1 MARVPV
7 AVSIKGRKSIM
18 GMPSIPKVQ
27 ELAVSLAAQLELVP
41 KERALK
47 AASLSIKA
55 QESLAHPA
63 KASDLTQ
70 VFLNQL

>member
-7 AVSIKGRKSIM
+7 AVSIRGRKSIM
-18 GMPSIPKVQ
+18 AMPSIPKVQ
-27 ELAVSLAAQLELVP
+27 EPAVSLAAQLELVL
-41 KERALK
+41 KEQALR

-55 QESLAHPA
+55 QESPAHLA
-63 KASDLTQ
+63 KASDFTQ

>member
-1 MARVPV
+1 MAREPV

-18 GMPSIPKVQ
+18 AMPLIPKVQ
-27 ELAVSLAAQLELVP
+27 EPAVSLAAQPERAL

-47 AASLSIKA
+47 AASPSIKA
-55 QESLAHPA
+55 QESPAHPA
-63 KASDLTQ
+63 KASDFTQ

>member
-18 GMPSIPKVQ
+18 VMPSIPKVQ
-27 ELAVSLAAQLELVP
+27 EPAVSLVAQQVLVL
-41 KERALK
+41 KEQAQK

-55 QESLAHPA
+55 QESPAHPA
-63 KASDLTQ
+63 KASDFTQ